1 MALQSSG
8 QIKLSE
14 IATEFGGSAPHSL
27 SEYYDKGNAPASGEI
42 QLAADFYGTAN
53 GLSLNTTITFGEQTT
68 KLFRFNRGFISSSGR
83 TVGTLN
89 DVGPNPDSTLNPGPT
104 NTTAIGSLASTNAG
118 LATVEAIYT
127 RHGNGVTTSIQFE
140 ISASTTAWT
149 NIKVTHS
156 GTTFTYNRGNMT
168 TSDNQLF
175 TINTTT
181 GAPFPSSG
189 TGTFQ
194 INI

>member
-8 QIKLSE
+8 QISLSQ

-27 SEYYDKGNAPASGEI
+27 SEYHNKGNAPASGEI

-53 GLSLNTTITFGEQTT
+53 GLSLTTTITFGTQTT
-68 KLFRFNRGFISSSGR
+68 KLFRQNTGFISSSGR
-83 TVGTLN
+83 TVGTLA
-89 DVGPNPDSTLNPGPT
+89 DVGPNPDPTLNPGPT

-118 LATVEAIYT
+118 LANVEAIYT
-127 RHGNGVTTSIQFE
+127 RSGNGVTTSIQFE

-149 NIKVTHS
+149 SITINGVTH
-156 GTTFTYNRGNMT
+156 NRT
-168 TSDNQLF
+168 SFSTSDNQLF
-175 TINTTT
+175 TLNTTT
-181 GAPFPSSG
+181 GTPFPSSG